1 MVQHGSQD
9 QFDDNLDEHL
19 PFPLEVEQLRTR
31 VQALEQE
38 NQDLRISLATI
49 AEHGDL
55 VEAQLCEA
63 NLQLREEIQERRKAE
78 SILRAL
84 VDLISQQ
91 KDDLEIIIQTITE
104 HGDVL
109 DVQWLEKL
117 RQAKLLATFDGLTQI
132 ANRRRF
138 DEYLEQ
144 QWRQMSRELSPI
156 SIILC
161 DIDFFKQFNDTYG
174 HLAGDDCLRQ
184 IAKAIAQPLKR
195 PSDLL
200 ARFGGEEFV
209 IVLPKTGLRGAY
221 HVAKQV
227 QCIVED
233 LKIPHARSRVRP
245 FVTLSMGIASTLPDL
260 ERSPQLL
267 LDAADHRLYQ
277 AKQQGRA
284 RIVYEEIS
292 SPPNQL
298 SSFPSQSFP
307 YLD

>member
-1 MVQHGSQD
+1 MTQQESHNKS
-9 QFDDNLDEHL
+9 DDSAVGQEIER
-19 PFPLEVEQLRTR
+19 LESR
-31 VQALEQE
+31 VQALIQE
-38 NQDLRISLATI
+38 NQDLRIALATT

-78 SILRAL
+78 STLKAL
-84 VDLISQQ
+84 VELISQQ
-91 KDDLEIIIQTITE
+91 KDDLEIIIKTITE
-104 HGDVL
+104 HGDIL

-117 RQAKLLATFDGLTQI
+117 RQARLLATFDGLTQI

-138 DEYLEQ
+138 DEYFEQ
-144 QWRQMSRELSPI
+144 QWRQMSREMSPLSV
-156 SIILC
+156 ILC
-161 DIDFFKQFNDTYG
+161 DIDCFKQFNDTYG

-200 ARFGGEEFV
+200 ARYGGEEFV

-221 HVAKQV
+221 HVAKQI
-227 QCIVED
+227 QCIIEE
-233 LKIPHARSRVRP
+233 LKIPHACSRVRP
-245 FVTLSMGIASTLPDL
+245 FVTLSMGVASTLPDSG
-260 ERSPQLL
+260 RSPQIL

-284 RIVYEEIS
+284 CIVYEEIKPTPVPLRS
-292 SPPNQL
+292 LSPDTLP
-298 SSFPSQSFP
+298 
-307 YLD
+307 

>member
-1 MVQHGSQD
+1 MVQGGSQD
-9 QFDDNLDEHL
+9 EQDKSQA
-19 PFPLEVEQLRTR
+19 PLSELEQLRCR
-31 VQALEQE
+31 VQALAQE
-38 NQDLRISLATI
+38 NQDLRIALATT

-55 VEAQLCEA
+55 IEAQLCEA

-78 SILRAL
+78 STLKAL
-84 VDLISQQ
+84 IELISQQ
-91 KDDLEIIIQTITE
+91 KDDLEIILQTITE

-109 DVQWLEKL
+109 DIQWLEKL
-117 RQAKLLATFDGLTQI
+117 QQAKLLATFDGLTQV

-144 QWRQMSRELSPI
+144 QWRQMSREFSPL

-161 DIDFFKQFNDTYG
+161 DIDCFKQFNDTYG

-200 ARFGGEEFV
+200 ARYGGEEFV
-209 IVLPKTGLRGAY
+209 IVLPKTGLSGAY

-227 QCIVED
+227 QRIVEEM
-233 LKIPHARSRVRP
+233 KIPHARSRVRP

-260 ERSPQLL
+260 ERSPQSL

-284 RIVYEEIS
+284 RIVHEEVNL
-292 SPPNQL
+292 SPPSLRSQ
-298 SSFPSQSFP
+298 PSP
-307 YLD
+307 TLPHLE